1 MADIA
6 EITRTY
12 GGLEG
17 RRVKAGTRF
26 AIGKA
31 TGGLE
36 AITQARFTQLRDAG
50 LARVFEGDAAAAP
63 RQPGPVARQTVIQ
76 RPMNRSRTAAKA
88 AAKNA
93 GAPAEPRPLVNPA
106 HGGQTSA
113 VKLGSSSPE
122 VQASVESNM
131 ALPLRGRRKS
141 QSSPSTTR
149 GKSAPGPESST
160 PATAP
165 GGVTI
170 KDARTSPG

>member
-26 AIGKA
+26 AIGKPA
-31 TGGLE
+31 GGLE

-50 LARVFEGDAAAAP
+50 LARKFEGDDGPAA
-63 RQPGPVARQTVIQ
+63 RQPGPVARQTVVQ
-76 RPMNRSRTAAKA
+76 RPLNRSRTAAKA

-93 GAPAEPRPLVNPA
+93 GRPPEPRPLVNPA

-113 VKLGSSSPE
+113 VKLASSSPE
-122 VQASVESNM
+122 VQASVESNL
-131 ALPLRGRRKS
+131 ALPLRGRRKPS
-141 QSSPSTTR
+141 SSPSTTR

-160 PATAP
+160 PATGP

-170 KDARTSPG
+170 TDARDSKA